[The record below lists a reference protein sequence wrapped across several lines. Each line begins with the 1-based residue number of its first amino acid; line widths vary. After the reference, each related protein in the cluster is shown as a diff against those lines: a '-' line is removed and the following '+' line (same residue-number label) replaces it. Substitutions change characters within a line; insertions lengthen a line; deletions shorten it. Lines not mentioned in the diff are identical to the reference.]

1 VADQGRVDV
10 LVQVRV
16 DLDGGGV
23 QPGLVREGGDAD
35 VGLVG
40 GRGDVGDLG
49 DGLGDPG
56 HLAQAALGQHAAAV
70 LEDQGGDHREQVG
83 VADPFAVP
91 VGGALHVGGARVDG
105 GQRVGHRAAG
115 VVLGVDAQ
123 PRPGGLADLGDDL
136 EDVGGQHAAVGVAQH
151 DHGGPRL

>member
-1 VADQGRVDV
+1 EGVPGQFHVLDPLHDPAQGPAVAGQVHAELLGLQLHRGASGHVGDQHAHVVADQGRVDV

-56 HLAQAALGQHAAAV
+56 HLAQAAPGQHAAAV
-70 LEDQGGDHREQVG
+70 LEDQGGDHREQV
-83 VADPFAVP
+83 
-91 VGGALHVGGARVDG
+91 
-105 GQRVGHRAAG
+105 
-115 VVLGVDAQ
+115 
-123 PRPGGLADLGDDL
+123 
-136 EDVGGQHAAVGVAQH
+136 
-151 DHGGPRL
+151 